1 MKTLEDIKAMSFEEK
16 MQIQKQLFDFISN
29 NDLENVKNLLKD
41 YPIKESFYEAHFT
54 YHHNNEDYELSL
66 FDPAAS
72 LLRAA
77 FACEEN
83 NNDFSILDYL
93 FDEYGLSLKDPKY
106 NFAFHDMKHIKE
118 ANDKYILM
126 KEVEDDPC
134 IYQNALIYDY
144 ILNADNPNSQII
156 KYLVNRG
163 AKFEVHDE
171 GYSGRTPMH
180 FWARR
185 NNYELLEL
193 AIKGG
198 ANVDMQTFSK
208 LRKCNNE
215 TLLFEAVSE
224 PETYRVTQ
232 LLIELGANV
241 NFATPTTPLD
251 DAKGSRNK
259 KLLKD
264 AGAMTS
270 EQIRKKFNLPAY
282 DSSHCEIDGKTDM
295 DLLGKYHD
303 EYSKLLNDAI
313 KKAKESE

>member
-1 MKTLEDIKAMSFEEK
+1 MKTLEDIKAMSYQEK
-16 MQIQKQLFDFISN
+16 DELEDLVLEIIDN
-29 NDLENVKNLLKD
+29 NDLVKLKDILKD
-41 YPIKESFYEAHFT
+41 YPVKISC
-54 YHHNNEDYELSL
+54 YELNIKDEDGDFPL
-66 FDPAAS
+66 FDPFN
-72 LLRAA
+72 LIIRAA
-77 FACEEN
+77 HACEDN
-83 NNDFSILDYL
+83 NNFSILDYL

-118 ANDKYILM
+118 ANEKYILM
-126 KEVEDDPC
+126 EEVEDDPC

-144 ILNADNPNSQII
+144 ILSADNPNSQII

-171 GYSGRTPMH
+171 DTNWTPMH

-208 LRKCNNE
+208 LRKYSK
-215 TLLFEAVSE
+215 TLLFEAVKE
-224 PETYRVTQ
+224 AETYRVTQ

-241 NFATPTTPLD
+241 NFATPRTPLD
-251 DAKGSRNK
+251 NAKGSRNK

-282 DSSHCEIDGKTDM
+282 DDSHCEIDGKTDF
-295 DLLGKYHD
+295 DLLGKYRD
-303 EYSKLLNDAI
+303 ECSKLLNDAI

>member
-1 MKTLEDIKAMSFEEK
+1 MKKLEDIKAMSFEEK

-41 YPIKESFYEAHFT
+41 YPVKESFYEAHFT

-106 NFAFHDMKHIKE
+106 NFAFPDMKHIKE
-118 ANDKYILM
+118 ANDKYILVT
-126 KEVEDDPC
+126 EIEDGP
-134 IYQNALIYDY
+134 YVYKNALIYAY
-144 ILNADNPNSQII
+144 ILNAKNPNSQII
-156 KYLVNRG
+156 QYLVNRG
-163 AKFEVHDE
+163 AKFEVYQDE
-171 GYSGRTPMH
+171 FHWTPMH
-180 FWARR
+180 FWVMQ

-198 ANVDMQTFSK
+198 ANVDMQTLLDPKSEY
-208 LRKCNNE
+208 NE
-215 TLLFEAVSE
+215 TLLFEAVKE
-224 PETYRVTQ
+224 AETYRVTQ

-241 NFATPTTPLD
+241 NFATPRTPLD

-270 EQIRKKFNLPAY
+270 
-282 DSSHCEIDGKTDM
+282 
-295 DLLGKYHD
+295 
-303 EYSKLLNDAI
+303 
-313 KKAKESE
+313 

>member
-1 MKTLEDIKAMSFEEK
+1 MKTLEDIKAMSFKEK
-16 MQIQKQLFDFISN
+16 MQIQKQLFDFIKN
-29 NDLENVKNLLKD
+29 NDLENVKNILKD

-77 FACEEN
+77 HACEDN

-106 NFAFHDMKHIKE
+106 NFAFPDMKHIKE
-118 ANDKYILM
+118 ANEKYILIKKA
-126 KEVEDDPC
+126 KESNIIC
-134 IYQNALIYDY
+134 RNALIYAY
-144 ILNADNPNSQII
+144 ILNTKNPNSQII
-156 KYLVNRG
+156 QYLVNRG

-171 GYSGRTPMH
+171 GAYGWTPMH
-180 FWARR
+180 FWVMQ

-198 ANVDMQTFSK
+198 ANVDMQTRLIQESEY
-208 LRKCNNE
+208 NE
-215 TLLFEAVSE
+215 TLLFEAVKE
-224 PETYRVTQ
+224 AETYRVTQ

-241 NFATPTTPLD
+241 NFATPRTPLD

-270 EQIRKKFNLPAY
+270 NEIRKKYNLPAY
-282 DSSHCEIDGKTDM
+282 DSSHCKIDGKTDM

>member
-1 MKTLEDIKAMSFEEK
+1 FKNKDNEYPLFEP
-16 MQIQKQLFDFISN
+16 M
-29 NDLENVKNLLKD
+29 NL
-41 YPIKESFYEAHFT
+41 I
-54 YHHNNEDYELSL
+54 
-66 FDPAAS
+66 
-72 LLRAA
+72 LRAA
-77 FACEEN
+77 HACEDN

-118 ANDKYILM
+118 ANEKYILM

-171 GYSGRTPMH
+171 DTNWTPMH

-185 NNYELLEL
+185 NNYQLLEL

-208 LRKCNNE
+208 LRKYSK
-215 TLLFEAVSE
+215 TLLFEAVKE
-224 PETYRVTQ
+224 AETYRVTQ

-241 NFATPTTPLD
+241 NFATPRTPLD

-282 DSSHCEIDGKTDM
+282 DDSHCEINGKTDF
-295 DLLGKYHD
+295 DLLGKYRD
-303 EYSKLLNDAI
+303 ECSKLLNDAI

>member
-1 MKTLEDIKAMSFEEK
+1 
-16 MQIQKQLFDFISN
+16 
-29 NDLENVKNLLKD
+29 
-41 YPIKESFYEAHFT
+41 
-54 YHHNNEDYELSL
+54 
-66 FDPAAS
+66 
-72 LLRAA
+72 
-77 FACEEN
+77 
-83 NNDFSILDYL
+83 FSILDYL

-106 NFAFHDMKHIKE
+106 NFVLIDMKHIKE
-118 ANDKYILM
+118 ANEKYILIKKA
-126 KEVEDDPC
+126 KESNIIC
-134 IYQNALIYDY
+134 RNALIYYY

-171 GYSGRTPMH
+171 GAYGWTPMH

-198 ANVDMQTFSK
+198 ANVDMQTLLDPKSEY
-208 LRKCNNE
+208 NE

-282 DSSHCEIDGKTDM
+282 DSSHCEIDGKDDM

-303 EYSKLLNDAI
+303 E
-313 KKAKESE
+313 

>member
-1 MKTLEDIKAMSFEEK
+1 MKTLEDIKAMSYQEK
-16 MQIQKQLFDFISN
+16 DELEDLVLEIIDN
-29 NDLENVKNLLKD
+29 NDLVKLKDILKD
-41 YPIKESFYEAHFT
+41 YPVKISC
-54 YHHNNEDYELSL
+54 YELHFKNKDNEYPL
-66 FDPAAS
+66 FEPMN
-72 LLRAA
+72 LILRAA
-77 FACEEN
+77 FACEDN

-106 NFAFHDMKHIKE
+106 NFYHSDMKYIKE

-126 KEVEDDPC
+126 EEVEDDPC

-144 ILNADNPNSQII
+144 ILSADNPNSQII

-185 NNYELLEL
+185 NNYQLLEL

-241 NFATPTTPLD
+241 NFATPRTPLD

-282 DSSHCEIDGKTDM
+282 DSSHCEIDGKTDF

>member
-1 MKTLEDIKAMSFEEK
+1 MKTLEDIKAMSYQEK
-16 MQIQKQLFDFISN
+16 DELEDLVLEIIDN
-29 NDLENVKNLLKD
+29 NDLVKLKDILKD
-41 YPIKESFYEAHFT
+41 YPVKISC
-54 YHHNNEDYELSL
+54 YELHFKNKDNEYPL
-66 FDPAAS
+66 FEPMN
-72 LLRAA
+72 LILRAA
-77 FACEEN
+77 FACEDN

-106 NFAFHDMKHIKE
+106 NFYHSDMKHIKE

-126 KEVEDDPC
+126 KKVEGNSI
-134 IYQNALIYDY
+134 IYKKALIYAY
-144 ILNADNPNSQII
+144 ILNAKNPNSQII
-156 KYLVNRG
+156 QYLVNRG
-163 AKFEVHDE
+163 AKFEVHEDDF
-171 GYSGRTPMH
+171 GWTPMH

-208 LRKCNNE
+208 LRKYSK
-215 TLLFEAVSE
+215 TLLFEAVKE
-224 PETYRVTQ
+224 AETYRVTQ

-241 NFATPTTPLD
+241 NFATPRTPLD

-270 EQIRKKFNLPAY
+270 EQIRKKYNLPAY
-282 DSSHCEIDGKTDM
+282 DDSHCEIDGKTDF
-295 DLLGKYHD
+295 DLLGKYRD
-303 EYSKLLNDAI
+303 ECAKLLNDAI

>member
-1 MKTLEDIKAMSFEEK
+1 MKTLEDIKAMSYQEK
-16 MQIQKQLFDFISN
+16 DELEDLVLEIIDN
-29 NDLENVKNLLKD
+29 NDLVKLKDILKD
-41 YPIKESFYEAHFT
+41 YPVKISC
-54 YHHNNEDYELSL
+54 YELNIKDEDGDFPL
-66 FDPAAS
+66 FDPFN
-72 LLRAA
+72 LIIRAA
-77 FACEEN
+77 HACEDN

-144 ILNADNPNSQII
+144 ILSADNPNSQII

-163 AKFEVHDE
+163 AKFEVYNEDTNW
-171 GYSGRTPMH
+171 TPMH
-180 FWARR
+180 FWVMQ

-198 ANVDMQTFSK
+198 ANVDMQTRLIQESEY
-208 LRKCNNE
+208 NE
-215 TLLFEAVSE
+215 TLLFEAVKE
-224 PETYRVTQ
+224 AETYRVTQ

-241 NFATPTTPLD
+241 NFITPTSPLD
-251 DAKGSRNK
+251 NAKGSRNK

-270 EQIRKKFNLPAY
+270 AQLDKKYNIY
-282 DSSHCEIDGKTDM
+282 WDSEECEKDESYM
-295 DLLGKYHD
+295 EKYC
-303 EYSKLLNDAI
+303 KLLNDAI

>member
-1 MKTLEDIKAMSFEEK
+1 DELEDLVLEI
-16 MQIQKQLFDFISN
+16 IDN
-29 NDLENVKNLLKD
+29 NDLVKLKDILKD
-41 YPIKESFYEAHFT
+41 YPVKISC
-54 YHHNNEDYELSL
+54 YELNIKDEDGDFPL
-66 FDPAAS
+66 FDPFN
-72 LLRAA
+72 LIIRAA
-77 FACEEN
+77 HACEDN

-118 ANDKYILM
+118 ANEKYILM
-126 KEVEDDPC
+126 EEVEDTI

-144 ILNADNPNSQII
+144 ILSADNPNSQII

-185 NNYELLEL
+185 NNYQLLEL

-198 ANVDMQTFSK
+198 ANVDMQTLLDPKSEY
-208 LRKCNNE
+208 NE

-241 NFATPTTPLD
+241 NFITPTSPLD
-251 DAKGSRNK
+251 NAKGSRNK

-270 EQIRKKFNLPAY
+270 AQLDKKYNIY
-282 DSSHCEIDGKTDM
+282 WDSEECEKDESYM
-295 DLLGKYHD
+295 EKYC
-303 EYSKLLNDAI
+303 KLLNDAI

>member
-1 MKTLEDIKAMSFEEK
+1 MKTLEDIKAMSYQEK
-16 MQIQKQLFDFISN
+16 DELEDLVLEIIDN
-29 NDLENVKNLLKD
+29 NDLVKLKDILKD
-41 YPIKESFYEAHFT
+41 YPVKISC
-54 YHHNNEDYELSL
+54 YELNIKDEDGDFPL
-66 FDPAAS
+66 FDPFN
-72 LLRAA
+72 LIIRAA
-77 FACEEN
+77 HACED

-106 NFAFHDMKHIKE
+106 NFVLIDMKHIKE
-118 ANDKYILM
+118 ANEKYILIKKA
-126 KEVEDDPC
+126 KESNIIC
-134 IYQNALIYDY
+134 RNALIYYY

-171 GYSGRTPMH
+171 GAYGWTPMH

-198 ANVDMQTFSK
+198 ANVDMQTLLDPKSEY
-208 LRKCNNE
+208 NE
-215 TLLFEAVSE
+215 TLLFEAVE
-224 PETYRVTQ
+224 EAETYRVTQ

-241 NFATPTTPLD
+241 NFATPRTPLD

-282 DSSHCEIDGKTDM
+282 DSSHCEIDGKTDF

>member
-1 MKTLEDIKAMSFEEK
+1 MKTLEDIKAMSFKEK
-16 MQIQKQLFDFISN
+16 MQIQKQLFDFIKN
-29 NDLENVKNLLKD
+29 NDLENVKNILKD

-77 FACEEN
+77 HACEDN

-106 NFAFHDMKHIKE
+106 NFAFPDMKHIKE
-118 ANDKYILM
+118 ANEKYILIKKA
-126 KEVEDDPC
+126 KESNIIC
-134 IYQNALIYDY
+134 RNALIYAY
-144 ILNADNPNSQII
+144 ILNTKNPNSQII

-171 GYSGRTPMH
+171 EAYGWTPMH
-180 FWARR
+180 FWVMQ

-198 ANVDMQTFSK
+198 ANVDMQTRLIQESEY
-208 LRKCNNE
+208 NE
-215 TLLFEAVSE
+215 TLLFEAVKE
-224 PETYRVTQ
+224 AETYRVTQ

-241 NFATPTTPLD
+241 NFATPRTPLD

-270 EQIRKKFNLPAY
+270 NEIRKKYNLPAY
-282 DSSHCEIDGKTDM
+282 DSSHCKIDGKTDM
-295 DLLGKYHD
+295 DLLGKYLN
-303 EYSKLLNDAI
+303 ECAKL
-313 KKAKESE
+313 

>member
-1 MKTLEDIKAMSFEEK
+1 MKTLEDIKAMSYQEK
-16 MQIQKQLFDFISN
+16 DELEDLVLEIIDN
-29 NDLENVKNLLKD
+29 NDLVKLKDILKD
-41 YPIKESFYEAHFT
+41 YPVKISC
-54 YHHNNEDYELSL
+54 YELHFKNKDNEYPL
-66 FDPAAS
+66 FEPMN
-72 LLRAA
+72 LILRAA

-106 NFAFHDMKHIKE
+106 NFVLIDMKHIKE
-118 ANDKYILM
+118 ANEKYILIKKA
-126 KEVEDDPC
+126 KESNIIC
-134 IYQNALIYDY
+134 RNALIYYY

-171 GYSGRTPMH
+171 GAYGWTPMH

-198 ANVDMQTFSK
+198 ANVDMQTLLDPKSEY
-208 LRKCNNE
+208 NE
-215 TLLFEAVSE
+215 TLLFEAVE
-224 PETYRVTQ
+224 EAETYRVTQ

-241 NFATPTTPLD
+241 NFATPRTPLD

-282 DSSHCEIDGKTDM
+282 DSSHCEIDGKTDF

>member
-1 MKTLEDIKAMSFEEK
+1 MKTLEDIKAMSYQEK
-16 MQIQKQLFDFISN
+16 DELEDLVLEIIDN
-29 NDLENVKNLLKD
+29 NDLVKLKDILKD
-41 YPIKESFYEAHFT
+41 YPVKISC
-54 YHHNNEDYELSL
+54 YELHFKNKDNEYPL
-66 FDPAAS
+66 FEPMN
-72 LLRAA
+72 LILRAA
-77 FACEEN
+77 FACEDN

-106 NFAFHDMKHIKE
+106 NFYHSDMKYIKE

-144 ILNADNPNSQII
+144 ILSADNPNSQII

-198 ANVDMQTFSK
+198 ANVDMQTRLIQESEY
-208 LRKCNNE
+208 NE
-215 TLLFEAVSE
+215 TLLFEAVKE
-224 PETYRVTQ
+224 AETYRVTQ

>member
-1 MKTLEDIKAMSFEEK
+1 MKKLEDIKAMSFEEK

-29 NDLENVKNLLKD
+29 NDLENVKNILKD
-41 YPIKESFYEAHFT
+41 YPVKESFYEAHFT

-77 FACEEN
+77 HACEEN

-106 NFAFHDMKHIKE
+106 NFAFPDMKHIKE
-118 ANDKYILM
+118 ANEKYILIKKA
-126 KEVEDDPC
+126 KESNIIC
-134 IYQNALIYDY
+134 RNALIYAY
-144 ILNADNPNSQII
+144 ILNTKNPNSQII

-171 GYSGRTPMH
+171 GAYGWTPMH

-198 ANVDMQTFSK
+198 ANVDMQTRLIQESEY
-208 LRKCNNE
+208 NE

-241 NFATPTTPLD
+241 NFITPTSPLD
-251 DAKGSRNK
+251 NAKGSRNK

-270 EQIRKKFNLPAY
+270 AQLDKKYNIY
-282 DSSHCEIDGKTDM
+282 WDSEECEKDESYM
-295 DLLGKYHD
+295 EKYC
-303 EYSKLLNDAI
+303 KLLNDAI

>member
-1 MKTLEDIKAMSFEEK
+1 MKTLEDIKAMSYQEK
-16 MQIQKQLFDFISN
+16 DELEDLVLEIIDN
-29 NDLENVKNLLKD
+29 NDLVKLKDILKD
-41 YPIKESFYEAHFT
+41 YPVKISC
-54 YHHNNEDYELSL
+54 YELNIKDEDGDFPL
-66 FDPAAS
+66 FDPFN
-72 LLRAA
+72 LIIRAA
-77 FACEEN
+77 HACEEN

-126 KEVEDDPC
+126 EEVEDTI

-144 ILNADNPNSQII
+144 ILSADNPNSQII

-171 GYSGRTPMH
+171 DTNWTPMH

-241 NFATPTTPLD
+241 NFATPRTPLD

-295 DLLGKYHD
+295 DLLGKYLD

>member
-1 MKTLEDIKAMSFEEK
+1 
-16 MQIQKQLFDFISN
+16 QIQKQLFDFISN

-77 FACEEN
+77 HACEDN

-106 NFAFHDMKHIKE
+106 NFAFPDMKHIKE
-118 ANDKYILM
+118 ANEKYILIKKA
-126 KEVEDDPC
+126 KESNIIC
-134 IYQNALIYDY
+134 RNALIYAY
-144 ILNADNPNSQII
+144 ILNTKNPNSQII
-156 KYLVNRG
+156 QYLVNRG

-171 GYSGRTPMH
+171 GAYGWTPMH
-180 FWARR
+180 FWVMQ

-198 ANVDMQTFSK
+198 ANVDMQTRLIQESEY
-208 LRKCNNE
+208 NE
-215 TLLFEAVSE
+215 TLLFEAVKE
-224 PETYRVTQ
+224 AETYRVTQ

-241 NFATPTTPLD
+241 NFATPRTPLD

-270 EQIRKKFNLPAY
+270 NEIRKKYNLPAY
-282 DSSHCEIDGKTDM
+282 DSSHCKIDGKTDM
-295 DLLGKYHD
+295 DLLGKYLD
-303 EYSKLLNDAI
+303 E
-313 KKAKESE
+313 

>member
-1 MKTLEDIKAMSFEEK
+1 I
-16 MQIQKQLFDFISN
+16 
-29 NDLENVKNLLKD
+29 LKD
-41 YPIKESFYEAHFT
+41 YPVKISC
-54 YHHNNEDYELSL
+54 YELHFKNKDNEYPL
-66 FDPAAS
+66 FEPMN
-72 LLRAA
+72 LILRAA
-77 FACEEN
+77 HACEDN

-106 NFAFHDMKHIKE
+106 NFYHSDMKYIKE

-126 KEVEDDPC
+126 KEVEDTIIC
-134 IYQNALIYDY
+134 RNALIYDY
-144 ILNADNPNSQII
+144 ILSADNPNSQII

-171 GYSGRTPMH
+171 DTNWTPMH

-185 NNYELLEL
+185 NNYQLLEL

>member
-1 MKTLEDIKAMSFEEK
+1 FKNKDNEYPLFEP
-16 MQIQKQLFDFISN
+16 M
-29 NDLENVKNLLKD
+29 NL
-41 YPIKESFYEAHFT
+41 I
-54 YHHNNEDYELSL
+54 
-66 FDPAAS
+66 
-72 LLRAA
+72 LRAA
-77 FACEEN
+77 HACEDN

-106 NFAFHDMKHIKE
+106 NFYHSDMKYIKE

-126 KEVEDDPC
+126 EEVEDTI

-144 ILNADNPNSQII
+144 ILSADNPNSQII

-163 AKFEVHDE
+163 AKFEVYNEDTNW
-171 GYSGRTPMH
+171 TPMH
-180 FWARR
+180 FWVMQ

-198 ANVDMQTFSK
+198 ANVDMQTLLDPKSEY
-208 LRKCNNE
+208 NE
-215 TLLFEAVSE
+215 TLLFEAVKE
-224 PETYRVTQ
+224 AETYRVTQ

-241 NFATPTTPLD
+241 NFATPRTPLD

-282 DSSHCEIDGKTDM
+282 DSSHCKIDGKDDM
-295 DLLGKYHD
+295 DLLGKYLD
-303 EYSKLLNDAI
+303 ECSKLLNDAI
-313 KKAKESE
+313 KKAKENE

>member
-1 MKTLEDIKAMSFEEK
+1 MKTLEDIKAMSYQEK
-16 MQIQKQLFDFISN
+16 DELEDLVLEIIDN
-29 NDLENVKNLLKD
+29 NDLVKLKDILKD
-41 YPIKESFYEAHFT
+41 YPVKISC
-54 YHHNNEDYELSL
+54 YELNIKDEDGDFPL
-66 FDPAAS
+66 FDPFN
-72 LLRAA
+72 LIIRAA
-77 FACEEN
+77 HACEDN

-106 NFAFHDMKHIKE
+106 NFVLIDMKHIKE
-118 ANDKYILM
+118 ANEKYILIKKA
-126 KEVEDDPC
+126 KESNIIC
-134 IYQNALIYDY
+134 RNALIYYY

-163 AKFEVHDE
+163 AKFEVHEDDF
-171 GYSGRTPMH
+171 GWTPMH

-185 NNYELLEL
+185 NNYQLLEL

-198 ANVDMQTFSK
+198 ANVDMQTLLDPKSEY
-208 LRKCNNE
+208 NE

-241 NFATPTTPLD
+241 NFATPRTPLD

-282 DSSHCEIDGKTDM
+282 DSSHCEIDGKTDF

>member
-1 MKTLEDIKAMSFEEK
+1 MKTLEDIKAMSYQEK
-16 MQIQKQLFDFISN
+16 DELEDLVLEIIDN
-29 NDLENVKNLLKD
+29 NDLVKLKDILKD
-41 YPIKESFYEAHFT
+41 YPVKISC
-54 YHHNNEDYELSL
+54 YELNIKDEDGDFPL
-66 FDPAAS
+66 FDPFN
-72 LLRAA
+72 LIIRAA
-77 FACEEN
+77 HACEDN
-83 NNDFSILDYL
+83 NNFSILDYL

-118 ANDKYILM
+118 ANEKYILM
-126 KEVEDDPC
+126 EEVEDDPC
-134 IYQNALIYDY
+134 IYQNALIYYY

-171 GYSGRTPMH
+171 DTNWTPMH

-208 LRKCNNE
+208 LRKYSK
-215 TLLFEAVSE
+215 TLLFEAVKE
-224 PETYRVTQ
+224 AETYRVTQ

-241 NFATPTTPLD
+241 NFATPRTPLD
-251 DAKGSRNK
+251 NAKGSRNK

-282 DSSHCEIDGKTDM
+282 DDSHCEIDGKTDF
-295 DLLGKYHD
+295 DLLGKYRD
-303 EYSKLLNDAI
+303 ECSKLLNDAI

>member
-1 MKTLEDIKAMSFEEK
+1 MKTLEDIKAMSYQEK
-16 MQIQKQLFDFISN
+16 DELEDLVLEIIDN
-29 NDLENVKNLLKD
+29 NDLVKLKDILKD
-41 YPIKESFYEAHFT
+41 YPVKISC
-54 YHHNNEDYELSL
+54 YELNIKDEDGDFPL
-66 FDPAAS
+66 FDPFN
-72 LLRAA
+72 LIIRAA
-77 FACEEN
+77 HACED

-106 NFAFHDMKHIKE
+106 NFVLIDMKHIKE
-118 ANDKYILM
+118 ANEKYILIKKA
-126 KEVEDDPC
+126 KESNIIC
-134 IYQNALIYDY
+134 RNALIYYY

-163 AKFEVHDE
+163 AKFEVHEDDF
-171 GYSGRTPMH
+171 GWTPMH

-185 NNYELLEL
+185 NNYQLLEL

-198 ANVDMQTFSK
+198 ANVDMQTRLIQESEY
-208 LRKCNNE
+208 NE

-241 NFATPTTPLD
+241 NFATPRTPLD

-282 DSSHCEIDGKTDM
+282 DSSHCEIDGKTDF

>member
-1 MKTLEDIKAMSFEEK
+1 MKTLEDIKAMSYQEK
-16 MQIQKQLFDFISN
+16 DELEDLVLEIIDN
-29 NDLENVKNLLKD
+29 NDLVKLKDILKD
-41 YPIKESFYEAHFT
+41 YPVKISC
-54 YHHNNEDYELSL
+54 YELHFKNKDNEYPL
-66 FDPAAS
+66 FEPMN
-72 LLRAA
+72 LILRAA
-77 FACEEN
+77 HACEDN

-106 NFAFHDMKHIKE
+106 NFYHSDMKYIKE

-144 ILNADNPNSQII
+144 ILSADNPNSQII

-270 EQIRKKFNLPAY
+270 NEIRKKFNLPAY
-282 DSSHCEIDGKTDM
+282 DSSHCEVDGKTDM

>member
-1 MKTLEDIKAMSFEEK
+1 MKTLEDIKAMSYQEK
-16 MQIQKQLFDFISN
+16 DELEDLVLEIIDD
-29 NDLENVKNLLKD
+29 NDLVKLKDILKD
-41 YPIKESFYEAHFT
+41 YPVKISC
-54 YHHNNEDYELSL
+54 YELNIKDEDGDFPL
-66 FDPAAS
+66 FDPFN
-72 LLRAA
+72 LIIRAA
-77 FACEEN
+77 HACEEN

-144 ILNADNPNSQII
+144 ILSADNPNSQII

-171 GYSGRTPMH
+171 DTNWTPMH

-241 NFATPTTPLD
+241 NFITPTSPLD
-251 DAKGSRNK
+251 NAKGSRNK

-270 EQIRKKFNLPAY
+270 AQLDKKYNIY
-282 DSSHCEIDGKTDM
+282 WDSEECEKDESYM
-295 DLLGKYHD
+295 EKYC
-303 EYSKLLNDAI
+303 KLLNDAI

>member
-1 MKTLEDIKAMSFEEK
+1 MKTLEDIKAMSYQEK
-16 MQIQKQLFDFISN
+16 DELEDLVLEIIDN
-29 NDLENVKNLLKD
+29 NDLVKLKDILKD
-41 YPIKESFYEAHFT
+41 YPVKISC
-54 YHHNNEDYELSL
+54 YELNIKDEDGDFPL
-66 FDPAAS
+66 FDPFN
-72 LLRAA
+72 LIIRAA
-77 FACEEN
+77 HACEEN

-118 ANDKYILM
+118 ANEKYILM

-144 ILNADNPNSQII
+144 ILSADNPNSQII

-171 GYSGRTPMH
+171 DTNWTPMH

-241 NFATPTTPLD
+241 NFITPTSPLD
-251 DAKGSRNK
+251 NAKGSRNK

-270 EQIRKKFNLPAY
+270 AQLDKKYNIY
-282 DSSHCEIDGKTDM
+282 WDSEECEKDESYM
-295 DLLGKYHD
+295 EKYC
-303 EYSKLLNDAI
+303 KLLNDAI
-313 KKAKESE
+313 KKAKENG

>member
-1 MKTLEDIKAMSFEEK
+1 MKTLEDIKAMSYQEK
-16 MQIQKQLFDFISN
+16 DELEDLVLEIIDN
-29 NDLENVKNLLKD
+29 NDLVKLKDILKD
-41 YPIKESFYEAHFT
+41 YPVKISC
-54 YHHNNEDYELSL
+54 YELNIKDEDGDFPL
-66 FDPAAS
+66 FDPFN
-72 LLRAA
+72 LIIRAA
-77 FACEEN
+77 HACEDN

-106 NFAFHDMKHIKE
+106 NFAFHDMKYIKE

-126 KEVEDDPC
+126 EEVEDTI

-144 ILNADNPNSQII
+144 ILSADNPNSQII

-171 GYSGRTPMH
+171 DTNWTPMH

-295 DLLGKYHD
+295 DLLGKY
-303 EYSKLLNDAI
+303 
-313 KKAKESE
+313 

>member
-1 MKTLEDIKAMSFEEK
+1 MKTLEDIKAMSYQEK
-16 MQIQKQLFDFISN
+16 DELEDLVLEIIDN
-29 NDLENVKNLLKD
+29 NDLVKLKDILKD
-41 YPIKESFYEAHFT
+41 YPVKISC
-54 YHHNNEDYELSL
+54 YELHFKNKDNEYPL
-66 FDPAAS
+66 FEPMN
-72 LLRAA
+72 LILRAA
-77 FACEEN
+77 FACEDN

-163 AKFEVHDE
+163 AKFEVYNEDTNW
-171 GYSGRTPMH
+171 TPMH
-180 FWARR
+180 FWVMQ

-198 ANVDMQTFSK
+198 ANVDMQTRLIQESEY
-208 LRKCNNE
+208 NE
-215 TLLFEAVSE
+215 TLLFEAVKE
-224 PETYRVTQ
+224 AETYRVTQ

-241 NFATPTTPLD
+241 NFATPRTPLD

-282 DSSHCEIDGKTDM
+282 DSSHCKIDGKDDM
-295 DLLGKYHD
+295 DLLGKYLD
-303 EYSKLLNDAI
+303 ECSKLLNDAI

>member
-1 MKTLEDIKAMSFEEK
+1 MKTLEDIKAMSYQEK
-16 MQIQKQLFDFISN
+16 DELEDLVLEIIDN
-29 NDLENVKNLLKD
+29 NDLVKLKDILKD
-41 YPIKESFYEAHFT
+41 YPVKISC
-54 YHHNNEDYELSL
+54 YELHFKNKDNEYPL
-66 FDPAAS
+66 FEPMN
-72 LLRAA
+72 LILRAA
-77 FACEEN
+77 HACEDN

-118 ANDKYILM
+118 ANEKYILM
-126 KEVEDDPC
+126 EEVEDDPC

-144 ILNADNPNSQII
+144 ILSADNPNSQII

-171 GYSGRTPMH
+171 DTNWTPMH

-208 LRKCNNE
+208 LRKYSK
-215 TLLFEAVSE
+215 TLLFEAVKE
-224 PETYRVTQ
+224 AETYRVTQ

-241 NFATPTTPLD
+241 NFATPRTPLD
-251 DAKGSRNK
+251 NAKGSRNK

-282 DSSHCEIDGKTDM
+282 DDSHCEIDGKTDF
-295 DLLGKYHD
+295 DLLGKY
-303 EYSKLLNDAI
+303 
-313 KKAKESE
+313 

>member
-1 MKTLEDIKAMSFEEK
+1 MKTLEDIKAMSYQEK
-16 MQIQKQLFDFISN
+16 DELEDLVLEIIDN
-29 NDLENVKNLLKD
+29 NDLVKLKDILKD
-41 YPIKESFYEAHFT
+41 YPVKISC
-54 YHHNNEDYELSL
+54 YELNIKDEDGDFPL
-66 FDPAAS
+66 FDPFN
-72 LLRAA
+72 LIIRAA
-77 FACEEN
+77 HACEDN

-106 NFAFHDMKHIKE
+106 NFVLIDMKHIKE
-118 ANDKYILM
+118 ANEKYILIKKA
-126 KEVEDDPC
+126 KESNIIC
-134 IYQNALIYDY
+134 RNALIYYY

-185 NNYELLEL
+185 NNYQLLEL

-198 ANVDMQTFSK
+198 ANVDMQTRLIQESEY
-208 LRKCNNE
+208 NE

-241 NFATPTTPLD
+241 NFITPTSPLD
-251 DAKGSRNK
+251 NAKGSRNK

-270 EQIRKKFNLPAY
+270 AQLDKKYNIY
-282 DSSHCEIDGKTDM
+282 WDSEECKKDESYME
-295 DLLGKYHD
+295 KYC
-303 EYSKLLNDAI
+303 KLLNDAI

>member
-1 MKTLEDIKAMSFEEK
+1 EDIKAMSYQEK
-16 MQIQKQLFDFISN
+16 DELEDLVLEIIDN
-29 NDLENVKNLLKD
+29 NDLVKLKDILKD
-41 YPIKESFYEAHFT
+41 YPVKISC
-54 YHHNNEDYELSL
+54 YELHFKNKDNEYPL
-66 FDPAAS
+66 FEPMN
-72 LLRAA
+72 LILRAA
-77 FACEEN
+77 FACEDN

-106 NFAFHDMKHIKE
+106 NFVLIDMKHIKE
-118 ANDKYILM
+118 ANEKYILIKKA
-126 KEVEDDPC
+126 KESNIIC
-134 IYQNALIYDY
+134 RNALIYYY

-171 GYSGRTPMH
+171 DTNWTPMH

-282 DSSHCEIDGKTDM
+282 DSSHCEIDGKTDF

>member
-1 MKTLEDIKAMSFEEK
+1 MKTLEDIKAMSYQEK
-16 MQIQKQLFDFISN
+16 DELEDLVLEIIDN
-29 NDLENVKNLLKD
+29 NDLVKLKDILKD
-41 YPIKESFYEAHFT
+41 YPVKISC
-54 YHHNNEDYELSL
+54 YELNIKDEDGDFPL
-66 FDPAAS
+66 FDPFN
-72 LLRAA
+72 LIIRAA
-77 FACEEN
+77 HACEDN

-106 NFAFHDMKHIKE
+106 NFVLIDMKHIKE
-118 ANDKYILM
+118 ANEKYILIKKA
-126 KEVEDDPC
+126 KESNIIC
-134 IYQNALIYDY
+134 RNALIYYY

-163 AKFEVHDE
+163 AKFEVHEDDF
-171 GYSGRTPMH
+171 GWTPMH

-198 ANVDMQTFSK
+198 ANVDMQTLLDPKSEY
-208 LRKCNNE
+208 NE
-215 TLLFEAVSE
+215 TLLFEAVE
-224 PETYRVTQ
+224 EAETYRVTQ

>member
-1 MKTLEDIKAMSFEEK
+1 
-16 MQIQKQLFDFISN
+16 
-29 NDLENVKNLLKD
+29 
-41 YPIKESFYEAHFT
+41 Y
-54 YHHNNEDYELSL
+54 
-66 FDPAAS
+66 
-72 LLRAA
+72 
-77 FACEEN
+77 
-83 NNDFSILDYL
+83 
-93 FDEYGLSLKDPKY
+93 
-106 NFAFHDMKHIKE
+106 IKE
-118 ANDKYILM
+118 ASEKYILM
-126 KEVEDDPC
+126 EEVEDDPC

-144 ILNADNPNSQII
+144 ILSADNPNSQII

-198 ANVDMQTFSK
+198 ANVDMQTLLDPKSEY
-208 LRKCNNE
+208 NE
-215 TLLFEAVSE
+215 TLLFEAVKE
-224 PETYRVTQ
+224 AETYRVTQ

-241 NFATPTTPLD
+241 NFITPTSPLD
-251 DAKGSRNK
+251 NAKGSRNK

-270 EQIRKKFNLPAY
+270 AQLDKKYNIY
-282 DSSHCEIDGKTDM
+282 WDSEECEKDESYM
-295 DLLGKYHD
+295 EKYC
-303 EYSKLLNDAI
+303 KLLNDAI